1 MLKEFGPIEARI
13 RVIVAPKIPDGFL
26 GLLEHGRLDFTAE
39 AVVLDYDGDVFLKP
53 KSSNKRGSVYAN
65 TSGLTWPSLS
75 K

>member
-39 AVVLDYDGDVFLKP
+39 AVVLDYRWRCLFKTEVLEQAR
-53 KSSNKRGSVYAN
+53 KRLRQYERPDLAI
-65 TSGLTWPSLS
+65 P
-75 K
+75 